1 MKILKSWLNDW
12 IDLEAISTDDI
23 SEALESLGFEI
34 ESRTD
39 KTPNYKNITV
49 GKVLE
54 IYEHPNADKVRVT
67 KVDVGSKTYEI
78 VCGAWNF
85 DVGAVVPVALPK
97 SEIKDGFKIDKR
109 DIRGVESNG
118 MICSASEL
126 DLWDDHAGILKLSDE
141 TKLGSDFSKIYNS
154 TDTLWEIGVTPNRG
168 DCMSHL
174 GIARELSNY
183 FNLTLKENSQS
194 LKSNIESVIKVNS
207 GKIKACNS
215 YQSIEI
221 ENFTLSDS
229 NLNIRYRLS
238 SIGVRVI
245 NNVVDYTNYV
255 LHDIGQPLH
264 AFDRDKLFGTI
275 SVRFAKD
282 NENLRTLDEQER
294 KLTSEDL
301 IITDNDKPIA
311 LAGVMGGYD
320 TEVTDTTTNLLIE
333 SAYFDKVSIMKT
345 SRRLNLI
352 SDASIRFERGIDFN
366 LQKQGLQRFVNLF
379 ENDQEIN
386 YSSIIDSSKNG
397 ISYDSISFD
406 KNEIEQILGVKLDDN
421 FIRNTLIKLQ
431 IESEVSDKKIKFE
444 SPSWRYDLER
454 PIDLIEELAK
464 HYGFNNFES
473 TLPIGNNLNSTGDY
487 WDKRIYLSEK
497 LSSTNF
503 YEIQTLSFTD
513 SLSNELFTPE
523 KKSVSVIN
531 PIDQTQE
538 NLRTNLLTSLI
549 NTYKFNL
556 ESNGKSHRYYEI
568 NNVYDD
574 SKHKKFKMI
583 PNQEYSLGLLI
594 PENETVED
602 RKGKTKTN
610 TINTLANVIKSL
622 FPSSELE
629 HLTRPG
635 FHKNYSYLIKLD
647 NKILGFMGKLSY
659 KIQSELELH
668 DSLYIAQIN
677 TENFNFDQ
685 LKAFT
690 YKPLSAYPFIKFDLS
705 FSVPNDFQASDLIN
719 CIESILSDNE
729 NNISIFDN
737 FTNEKT
743 RNLGIRIVTRSYEKT
758 YTETEST
765 EILEMIVKEAES
777 KFKIK
782 LNKKDE
788 NAT

>member
-183 FNLTLKENSQS
+183 FNLTLKENSQT

-282 NENLRTLDEQER
+282 NENLKTLDEQER

-431 IESEVSDKKIKFE
+431 IESEVSDKKIKFK

-610 TINTLANVIKSL
+610 NINTLANVIKNL

>member
-282 NENLRTLDEQER
+282 KENLKTLDEQER

-556 ESNGKSHRYYEI
+556 ESNGKAHRYYEI

-610 TINTLANVIKSL
+610 NINTLANVIKNL

>member
-1 MKILKSWLNDW
+1 MKILKSWLSDW
-12 IDLEAISTDDI
+12 IDIEAISSDEI

-54 IYEHPNADKVRVT
+54 IYEHPNAEKVRVT

-126 DLWDDHAGILKLSDE
+126 DLWDDHAGILKLSE
-141 TKLGSDFSKIYNS
+141 EIKLGSDFSKIYNS

-183 FNLTLKENSQS
+183 FNLTLKENSQA

-282 NENLRTLDEQER
+282 KENLKTLDEQER

-406 KNEIEQILGVKLDDN
+406 KNEIEQILGVELDDN

-431 IESEVSDKKIKFE
+431 IESEVSEKKIKFE

-602 RKGKTKTN
+602 RKRKTKTN
-610 TINTLANVIKSL
+610 NINTLANALKNL

-629 HLTRPG
+629 QLTRPG

-685 LKAFT
+685 LKVLT
-690 YKPLSAYPFIKFDLS
+690 YKPLSSYPFIKFDLS

-719 CIESILSDNE
+719 CIESILSGNE

>member
-282 NENLRTLDEQER
+282 KENLKTLDEQER

-406 KNEIEQILGVKLDDN
+406 KNEIEKILGVELDDN
-421 FIRNTLIKLQ
+421 FIKNTLIKLQ
-431 IESEVSDKKIKFE
+431 IESEISDKKIKFK

-556 ESNGKSHRYYEI
+556 ESNGKTHRYYEI

-610 TINTLANVIKSL
+610 NINTLANVIKNL

>member
-12 IDLEAISTDDI
+12 IDIETISTDDI

-183 FNLTLKENSQS
+183 FNLTLKENSQT
-194 LKSNIESVIKVNS
+194 LKSNIENVIKVNS

-282 NENLRTLDEQER
+282 NENLKTLDEQVR

-406 KNEIEQILGVKLDDN
+406 KNEIEQILGVELDDN
-421 FIRNTLIKLQ
+421 FIKNTLIKLQ
-431 IESEVSDKKIKFE
+431 IESEISDRKIKFK

-549 NTYKFNL
+549 NTYKFNF
-556 ESNGKSHRYYEI
+556 ESNGKTHRYYEI

-610 TINTLANVIKSL
+610 NINTLANVIKNL

-685 LKAFT
+685 LKAFA

-758 YTETEST
+758 FTETEST

>member
-183 FNLTLKENSQS
+183 FNLTLKENSQT
-194 LKSNIESVIKVNS
+194 LKSNIENVIKVNS

-282 NENLRTLDEQER
+282 NENLKTLDEQER

-406 KNEIEQILGVKLDDN
+406 KNEIEQILGVELDDN

-431 IESEVSDKKIKFE
+431 IESEVSDKKIKFK

-610 TINTLANVIKSL
+610 NINTLANVIKNL

>member
-282 NENLRTLDEQER
+282 NENLKTLDEQER

-406 KNEIEQILGVKLDDN
+406 KNEIEQILGVELDDN

-431 IESEVSDKKIKFE
+431 IESEVSDKKIKFK

-487 WDKRIYLSEK
+487 WDKRLYLSEK

-594 PENETVED
+594 PENESVED

-610 TINTLANVIKSL
+610 NINTLANVIKNL
-622 FPSSELE
+622 FPSFELE

-782 LNKKDE
+782 LNKKDK

>member
-282 NENLRTLDEQER
+282 KENLKTLDEQDR

-406 KNEIEQILGVKLDDN
+406 KNEIEQILGVDLDDN

-431 IESEVSDKKIKFE
+431 IESEVSDKKIKFK

-487 WDKRIYLSEK
+487 WDKRLYLSEK

-513 SLSNELFTPE
+513 SFSNELFTPE

-594 PENETVED
+594 PEIETVED

-610 TINTLANVIKSL
+610 NINTLANVIKNL
-622 FPSSELE
+622 FSSSELE

-685 LKAFT
+685 LKVLT

>member
-12 IDLEAISTDDI
+12 IDIETISTDDI

-183 FNLTLKENSQS
+183 FNLTLKENSQT
-194 LKSNIESVIKVNS
+194 LKSNIENVIKVNS

-282 NENLRTLDEQER
+282 NENLKTLDEQVR

-406 KNEIEQILGVKLDDN
+406 KNEIEQILGVELDDN
-421 FIRNTLIKLQ
+421 FIKNTLIKLQ
-431 IESEVSDKKIKFE
+431 IESEISDKKIKFK

-549 NTYKFNL
+549 NTYKFNF
-556 ESNGKSHRYYEI
+556 ESNGKTHRYYEI

-610 TINTLANVIKSL
+610 NINTLANVIKNL

-677 TENFNFDQ
+677 TENFNFEQ
-685 LKAFT
+685 LKAFA

-719 CIESILSDNE
+719 CIESTLSDNE

>member
-1 MKILKSWLNDW
+1 MKILKSWLSDW
-12 IDLEAISTDDI
+12 IDIEAISSDEI

-54 IYEHPNADKVRVT
+54 IYEHPNAEKVRVT

-141 TKLGSDFSKIYNS
+141 IKLGSDFSKIYNS

-183 FNLTLKENSQS
+183 FNLTLKENSQA

-282 NENLRTLDEQER
+282 KENLKTLDEQER

-406 KNEIEQILGVKLDDN
+406 KNEIEQILGVELDDN

-431 IESEVSDKKIKFE
+431 IESEVSEKKIKFE

-602 RKGKTKTN
+602 RKRKTKTN
-610 TINTLANVIKSL
+610 NINTLANALKNL

-629 HLTRPG
+629 QLTRPG

-685 LKAFT
+685 LKVLT

-719 CIESILSDNE
+719 CIESILSGNE

>member
-12 IDLEAISTDDI
+12 IDIETISTDDI

-67 KVDVGSKTYEI
+67 KVDVGSKIYEI

-183 FNLTLKENSQS
+183 FNLTLKENSQA

-282 NENLRTLDEQER
+282 NENLKTLDEQVR

-406 KNEIEQILGVKLDDN
+406 KNEIEQILGVDLDDN

-431 IESEVSDKKIKFE
+431 IESEVSDKNIKFK

-464 HYGFNNFES
+464 HYGFNNFKS

-487 WDKRIYLSEK
+487 WDKRLYLSEK

-556 ESNGKSHRYYEI
+556 ESNSKSHRYYEI

-610 TINTLANVIKSL
+610 NINTLANVIKNL

-677 TENFNFDQ
+677 TENFNLDQ

>member
-12 IDLEAISTDDI
+12 IDIETISTDDI

-183 FNLTLKENSQS
+183 FNLTLKENSQT
-194 LKSNIESVIKVNS
+194 LKSNIENVIKVNS

-229 NLNIRYRLS
+229 NLYIRYRLS

-282 NENLRTLDEQER
+282 NENLKTLDEQVR

-406 KNEIEQILGVKLDDN
+406 KNEIEQILGVELDDN
-421 FIRNTLIKLQ
+421 FIKNTLIKLQ
-431 IESEVSDKKIKFE
+431 IESEISDKKIKFK

-503 YEIQTLSFTD
+503 FEIQTLSFTD

-556 ESNGKSHRYYEI
+556 ESNSKSHRYYEI

-574 SKHKKFKMI
+574 SKHKNFKII
-583 PNQEYSLGLLI
+583 PNQEYSLGLVI

-610 TINTLANVIKSL
+610 NINTLANAIKNL
-622 FPSSELE
+622 FPSSELQ

-659 KIQSELELH
+659 KIQTELELH

-719 CIESILSDNE
+719 CIESILGDNE

-743 RNLGIRIVTRSYEKT
+743 RNLGIRIITRSYEKT
-758 YTETEST
+758 YTDTEST

-782 LNKKDE
+782 LNKKDK

>member
-12 IDLEAISTDDI
+12 IDIETISTDDI

-67 KVDVGSKTYEI
+67 KVDVGSKIYEI

-85 DVGAVVPVALPK
+85 EVGAVVPVALPK

-141 TKLGSDFSKIYNS
+141 IKLGSDFSKIYNS

-183 FNLTLKENSQS
+183 FNLTLKENSQA

-282 NENLRTLDEQER
+282 KENLKTLDEQER

-406 KNEIEQILGVKLDDN
+406 KNEIEQILGVELDDN

-431 IESEVSDKKIKFE
+431 IESEVSEKKIKFE

-602 RKGKTKTN
+602 RKRKTKTN
-610 TINTLANVIKSL
+610 NINTLANALKNL

-685 LKAFT
+685 LKVLT

-719 CIESILSDNE
+719 CIEYILSGNE

>member
-12 IDLEAISTDDI
+12 IDIEDINSNDI

-34 ESRTD
+34 ESKTE
-39 KTPNYKNITV
+39 KTPNYKNILV

-54 IYEHPNADKVRVT
+54 IYEHPNADKVRIT

-97 SEIKDGFKIDKR
+97 SEIKDGFKINKR

-126 DLWDDHAGILKLSDE
+126 DLWDDHSGILKLSSE
-141 TKLGSDFSKIYNS
+141 TKLGSDFSTIYSSN
-154 TDTLWEIGVTPNRG
+154 DTLWEIGVTPNRG

-183 FNLTLKENSQS
+183 FNLSLQENSNE
-194 LKSNIESVIKVNS
+194 LKPNIENVIKVNS
-207 GKIKACNS
+207 GRIKACNS

-221 ENFTLSDS
+221 ENFKLDDS

-238 SIGVRVI
+238 AVGVRVI

-282 NENLRTLDEQER
+282 KEILKTLDEQER
-294 KLTSEDL
+294 KLDTNDL
-301 IITDNDKPIA
+301 IITDDDKPIA

-320 TEVTDTTTNLLIE
+320 TEVTDKTNNLLIE
-333 SAYFDKVSIMKT
+333 SAYFDKVSVMKT

-379 ENDQEIN
+379 ENEQDIF
-386 YSSIIDSSKNG
+386 YSNIIDSSKNA
-397 ISYDSISFD
+397 ITYDEVKFE
-406 KNEIEQILGVKLDDN
+406 KYEIEQILGVELDDE
-421 FIRNTLIKLQ
+421 FIKNTLTKLK
-431 IESEVSDKKIKFE
+431 IEAEVSDTEIRFT

-464 HYGFNNFES
+464 HYGFNNFSS
-473 TLPIGNNLNSTGDY
+473 TLPIGNNLNSKGDY
-487 WDKRIYLSEK
+487 WDKRLYLSK
-497 LSSTNF
+497 ILSSSNF
-503 YEIQTLSFTD
+503 YETQTLSFTD
-513 SLSNELFTPE
+513 SYSNELFTPE
-523 KKSVSVIN
+523 KTSVKVIN
-531 PIDQTQE
+531 PIDRSQE
-538 NLRTNLLTSLI
+538 YLRTNLIPSLI
-549 NTYKFNL
+549 NIYKFNV
-556 ESNGKSHRYYEI
+556 ENNNHSNRYYEI

-574 SKHKKFKMI
+574 SNHKIFKDI

-594 PENETVED
+594 PEIETVDDD
-602 RKGKTKTN
+602 RVKTKSNDINSLTN
-610 TINTLANVIKSL
+610 TIKKL
-622 FPSSELE
+622 FPLCEFEQLS
-629 HLTRPG
+629 RPG
-635 FHKNYSYLIKLD
+635 FHKNYSYLIKLE
-647 NKILGFMGKLSY
+647 NKIVGYMGKLSY
-659 KIQSELELH
+659 KNKSEMELEQ
-668 DSLYIAQIN
+668 SLYIAQIN
-677 TENFNFDQ
+677 TENFEFKQ
-685 LKAFT
+685 LEDNIYT
-690 YKPLSAYPFIKFDLS
+690 PLSPYPYIKFDLS
-705 FSVPNDFQASDLIN
+705 FSVARDFQASDLIHL
-719 CIESILSDNE
+719 IESILKENE

-743 RNLGIRIVTRSYEKT
+743 RNLGIRIVTRNYDKT
-758 YTETEST
+758 YTEAEST
-765 EILEMIVKEAES
+765 QILEMIVKEAET

-782 LNKKDE
+782 LNRRAE

>member
-282 NENLRTLDEQER
+282 NENLKTLDEQER

-406 KNEIEQILGVKLDDN
+406 KNEIEQILGVELDDN

-610 TINTLANVIKSL
+610 NINTLANVIKNL

>member
-183 FNLTLKENSQS
+183 FNLTLKENSQA
-194 LKSNIESVIKVNS
+194 LKSNIQSVIKVNS

-282 NENLRTLDEQER
+282 NENLKTLDEQER

-406 KNEIEQILGVKLDDN
+406 KNEIEQILGVDLDDN

-431 IESEVSDKKIKFE
+431 IESEVSDKKIKFK

-473 TLPIGNNLNSTGDY
+473 TLPVGNNLNSTGDY

-610 TINTLANVIKSL
+610 NINTLANVIKNL

-659 KIQSELELH
+659 KLQSELELH

-705 FSVPNDFQASDLIN
+705 FSVPNNFQASDLIN

>member
-34 ESRTD
+34 ESRID

-183 FNLTLKENSQS
+183 FNLTLKENSQA
-194 LKSNIESVIKVNS
+194 LKSNIQSVIKVNS

-282 NENLRTLDEQER
+282 NENLKTLDEQER

-406 KNEIEQILGVKLDDN
+406 KNEIEQILGVDLDDN

-431 IESEVSDKKIKFE
+431 IESEVSDKKIKFK

-473 TLPIGNNLNSTGDY
+473 TLPVGNNLNSTGDY

-610 TINTLANVIKSL
+610 NINTLANIIKNL

-677 TENFNFDQ
+677 TEYFNFDQ

>member
-12 IDLEAISTDDI
+12 IDIETISTDDI

-183 FNLTLKENSQS
+183 FNLTLKENSQT
-194 LKSNIESVIKVNS
+194 LKSNIENVIKVNS

-282 NENLRTLDEQER
+282 NENLKTLDEQVR

-406 KNEIEQILGVKLDDN
+406 KNEIEQILGVELDDN

-431 IESEVSDKKIKFE
+431 IESEVSDKKIKFK

-610 TINTLANVIKSL
+610 NINTLANVIKNL

-719 CIESILSDNE
+719 CIESTLSDNE

>member
-12 IDLEAISTDDI
+12 IDIETISTDDI

-282 NENLRTLDEQER
+282 NENLKTLDEQVR

-406 KNEIEQILGVKLDDN
+406 KNEIEQILGVELDDN

-431 IESEVSDKKIKFE
+431 IESEVSDKKIKFK

-594 PENETVED
+594 PENESVED

-610 TINTLANVIKSL
+610 NINTLANVIKNL

>member
-12 IDLEAISTDDI
+12 IDIETISTDDI

-183 FNLTLKENSQS
+183 FNLTLKENSQA

-282 NENLRTLDEQER
+282 KENLKTLDEQER

-431 IESEVSDKKIKFE
+431 IESEVSDKKIKFK

-610 TINTLANVIKSL
+610 NINTLANVIKNL

>member
-12 IDLEAISTDDI
+12 IDIETISTDDI

-194 LKSNIESVIKVNS
+194 LKSNIENLINVNS

-221 ENFTLSDS
+221 ENFTLGDS

-282 NENLRTLDEQER
+282 NENLKTLDEQVR

-406 KNEIEQILGVKLDDN
+406 KNEIEQILGVELDDN
-421 FIRNTLIKLQ
+421 FIKNTLIKLQ
-431 IESEVSDKKIKFE
+431 IESEISDKKIKFK

-610 TINTLANVIKSL
+610 NINTLANVIKNL

>member
-12 IDLEAISTDDI
+12 IDIETISTDDI

-183 FNLTLKENSQS
+183 FNLTLKENSQT
-194 LKSNIESVIKVNS
+194 LKSNIENVIKVNS

-282 NENLRTLDEQER
+282 NENLKTLDEQVR

-406 KNEIEQILGVKLDDN
+406 KNEIEQILGVELDEN

-431 IESEVSDKKIKFE
+431 IESEISDKKIKFK

-549 NTYKFNL
+549 NTFKFNF
-556 ESNGKSHRYYEI
+556 ESNGKTHRYYEI

-610 TINTLANVIKSL
+610 NINTLANVIKNL

-685 LKAFT
+685 LKAFA

-719 CIESILSDNE
+719 CIESTLSDNE